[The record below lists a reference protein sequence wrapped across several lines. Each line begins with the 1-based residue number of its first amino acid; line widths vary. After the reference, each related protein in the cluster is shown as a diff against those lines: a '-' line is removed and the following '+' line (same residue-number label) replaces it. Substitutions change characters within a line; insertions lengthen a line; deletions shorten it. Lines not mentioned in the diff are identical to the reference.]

1 MKKLG
6 AYEAKTHLSRL
17 LDEVE
22 AGASYAITKHGRA
35 VALLVPATAGRSGM
49 TVAEAIDGLRKFRT
63 GRRLGDD
70 VTLRDL
76 INDGR
81 R

>member
-1 MKKLG
+1 MKQLG

-22 AGASYAITKHGRA
+22 RGESFAITKHGRP
-35 VALLVPATAGRSGM
+35 VALLVPATPATTGM
-49 TVAEAIDGLRKFRT
+49 TVSEAIAGLRSFRV
-63 GRRLGDD
+63 GRRLDG
-70 VTLRDL
+70 VSLRDL
-76 INDGR
+76 VDDGR